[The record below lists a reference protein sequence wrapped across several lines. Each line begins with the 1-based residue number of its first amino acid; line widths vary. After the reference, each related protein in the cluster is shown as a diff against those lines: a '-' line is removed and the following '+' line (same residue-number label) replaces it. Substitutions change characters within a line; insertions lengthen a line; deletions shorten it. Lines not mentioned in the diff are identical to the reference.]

1 MYAHLVLFTIG
12 PGKRHIAEGIA
23 DKFAPVYASVPDC
36 KGVTFLGNDEIGEYG
51 SLSLWESEEG
61 LAVYQ
66 EKAHPMLDGALQGL
80 VTSEPTVR
88 KFEVYEP
95 KS

>member
-36 KGVTFLGNDEIGEYG
+36 KGVTFLSDDKIGEYG
-51 SLSLWESEEG
+51 SLSLWASKEG
-61 LAVYQ
+61 LAAYQ
-66 EKAHPMLDGALQGL
+66 EKARPQLEGALQGL
-80 VTSEPTVR
+80 VTSPPTVHE
-88 KFEVYEP
+88 FEVYEP
-95 KS
+95 KT